1 MHARCYPPPSVGEL
15 TQFQPVP
22 GVIDLAWG
30 HPDPTLLPVQQLR
43 AAAERAMDRYGP
55 EILAYGNPA
64 GPPPLIEFICD
75 RLKQTDGRAPT
86 PAEVVITSGA
96 SQGLDL
102 AAAFLLDPG
111 DTVLIDVPTYHLAMR
126 ILRDHPVQ
134 VVGVPSDAGGI
145 IPDELAR
152 VVTEL
157 RQRQERPR
165 LLYTIPT
172 FHNPTGRVMPD
183 GRRAELLAIA
193 AQEELLI
200 VEDDT
205 YRELSYDGPSPASL
219 WASDTSASVIRLG
232 SFAKSVAPGLR
243 VGYITADAGVAA
255 RMVAGGLLDSGG
267 GATHFAA
274 TVLAEY
280 AAAGDYASQVDRF
293 RAAYR
298 TQRDRLME
306 SLAEHMPDTVSWS
319 VPAGGYFV
327 WVQLPS
333 GMSAEKLLPVA
344 SANGME
350 FLPAHVFFLDQN
362 EAPDALRL
370 AFSMHPPDVLADAGA
385 RLASAIARTT
395 KPA

>member
-1 MHARCYPPPSVGEL
+1 VGEL

-55 EILAYGNPA
+55 EMLAYGNPA
-64 GPPPLIEFICD
+64 GPPPLITFICD
-75 RLKQTDGRAPT
+75 RLRQTDGRAPT

-126 ILRDHPVQ
+126 ILRDHPVHL
-134 VVGVPSDAGGI
+134 VGVASDAGGI

-152 VVTEL
+152 VVTDL
-157 RQRQERPR
+157 RQRQRRPR
-165 LLYTIPT
+165 FLYTIPT

-183 GRRAELLAIA
+183 ERRAELLAIA
-193 AQEELLI
+193 AREELLI

-219 WASDTSASVIRLG
+219 WATDTSSSVIRLG

-243 VGYITADAGVAA
+243 VGYITADAGVVA

-267 GATHFAA
+267 GTTHFAA
-274 TVLAEY
+274 TVLSEY
-280 AAAGDYASQVDRF
+280 AASGDYASQVDRF

-298 TQRDRLME
+298 TQRDRLLQ
-306 SLAEHMPDTVSWS
+306 SLAERLPDTVSWS

-350 FLPAHVFFLDQN
+350 FLPAHVFYLDQN

-370 AFSMHPPDVLADAGA
+370 AFSMHPPDVLAEAGA
-385 RLASAIARTT
+385 RLASAITRT
-395 KPA
+395 PFAGADAAG

>member
-1 MHARCYPPPSVGEL
+1 VGEL

-30 HPDPTLLPVQQLR
+30 HPDPTLLPVQELR

-55 EILAYGNPA
+55 QILAYGNPA
-64 GPPPLIEFICD
+64 GPPPLVEFICE
-75 RLKQTDGRAPT
+75 RLDQTDGRAPS

-111 DTVLIDVPTYHLAMR
+111 DTVLVDVPTYHLAMR

-134 VVGVPSDAGGI
+134 VVEVPSDAGGI
-145 IPDELAR
+145 LVDDLSR
-152 VVTEL
+152 VVTQL
-157 RQRQERPR
+157 RQRQQRPR
-165 LLYTIPT
+165 LLYSIPT

-183 GRRAELLAIA
+183 ERRAELLAFA

-200 VEDDT
+200 AEDDT

-219 WASDTSASVIRLG
+219 WASDTSSSVIRLG

-243 VGYITADAGVAA
+243 VGYITADAGVVA

-267 GATHFAA
+267 GTTHFAA

-280 AAAGDYASQVDRF
+280 AAAGDYATQVDRF

-298 TQRDRLME
+298 TQRDRLLQ
-306 SLAEHMPDTVSWS
+306 SLAEHMPETVSWS

-327 WVQLPS
+327 WVQLPT
-333 GMSAEKLLPVA
+333 GMSGEKLLPVA
-344 SANGME
+344 SASGME
-350 FLPAHVFFLDQN
+350 FLPAHVFFLDPN

-370 AFSMHPPDVLADAGA
+370 AFSMHPPDVLAEAGA
-385 RLASAIARTT
+385 RLASAITRTT
-395 KPA
+395 QNA

>member
-1 MHARCYPPPSVGEL
+1 
-15 TQFQPVP
+15 
-22 GVIDLAWG
+22 
-30 HPDPTLLPVQQLR
+30 
-43 AAAERAMDRYGP
+43 MDRYGP
-55 EILAYGNPA
+55 EMLAYGNPA

-75 RLKQTDGRAPT
+75 RLRQTDGRAPS
-86 PAEVVITSGA
+86 PSQVVITSGA

-102 AAAFLLDPG
+102 AAAFSLDPG
-111 DTVLIDVPTYHLAMR
+111 DTVLMDVPTYHLAMR

-134 VVGVPSDAGGI
+134 VVGVQSDAGGI
-145 IPDELAR
+145 LPDELAR
-152 VVTEL
+152 VVTQL
-157 RQRQERPR
+157 RQRQQRPR

-183 GRRAELLAIA
+183 ERRAELLAFA

-219 WASDTSASVIRLG
+219 WASDASSSVIRLG

-243 VGYITADAGVAA
+243 VGYVTADAGVVG

-267 GATHFAA
+267 GTTHYAA

-280 AAAGDYASQVDRF
+280 AAAGDYANQVDRF

-298 TQRDRLME
+298 GQRDRLLQ
-306 SLAEHMPDTVSWS
+306 SLVEHMPETVSWS

-327 WVQLPS
+327 WVQLPTSMS
-333 GMSAEKLLPVA
+333 GEKLLPVA
-344 SANGME
+344 SASGME
-350 FLPAHVFFLDQN
+350 FLPAQVFFPDPS

-370 AFSMHPPDVLADAGA
+370 AFSMYPPDVLAEAGA
-385 RLASAIARTT
+385 RLASAITRTT
-395 KPA
+395 QNA

>member
-1 MHARCYPPPSVGEL
+1 
-15 TQFQPVP
+15 
-22 GVIDLAWG
+22 
-30 HPDPTLLPVQQLR
+30 
-43 AAAERAMDRYGP
+43 
-55 EILAYGNPA
+55 
-64 GPPPLIEFICD
+64 
-75 RLKQTDGRAPT
+75 
-86 PAEVVITSGA
+86 
-96 SQGLDL
+96 
-102 AAAFLLDPG
+102 
-111 DTVLIDVPTYHLAMR
+111 MR
-126 ILRDHPVQ
+126 ILRDHPVH

-152 VVTEL
+152 VVTRL
-157 RQRQERPR
+157 RQRRQRPR

-183 GRRAELLAIA
+183 ERRAELLSLA
-193 AQEELLI
+193 AREELLV

-219 WASDTSASVIRLG
+219 WASDTFASVIRLG

-243 VGYITADAGVAA
+243 VGYITADAGVVA

-267 GATHFAA
+267 GTTHFAA

-280 AAAGDYASQVDRF
+280 AAAGDYANQVDRF

-298 TQRDRLME
+298 TQRDRLMA
-306 SLAEHMPDTVSWS
+306 SLAEHMPETVSWS

-350 FLPAHVFFLDQN
+350 FLPANLFFLDQN

-370 AFSMHPPDVLADAGA
+370 AFSMHPPDVLAEAGA
-385 RLASAIARTT
+385 RLASAITRTPFADAT
-395 KPA
+395 AAG

>member
-1 MHARCYPPPSVGEL
+1 VGEL

-30 HPDPTLLPVQQLR
+30 HPDPTLLPVRQLR

-55 EILAYGNPA
+55 EMLAYGNPA
-64 GPPPLIEFICD
+64 GPPPLITFICD
-75 RLKQTDGRAPT
+75 RLRQTDGRAPT

-102 AAAFLLDPG
+102 ATAFLVDPG

-126 ILRDHPVQ
+126 ILRDHPVH

-152 VVTEL
+152 VVTDL
-157 RQRQERPR
+157 RQQQQRPR

-183 GRRAELLAIA
+183 ERRAELLSLA
-193 AQEELLI
+193 AREELLI

-219 WASDTSASVIRLG
+219 WASDTFASVIRLG

-243 VGYITADAGVAA
+243 VGYITADAGVVA

-267 GATHFAA
+267 GTTHFAA

-280 AAAGDYASQVDRF
+280 AAAGDYANQVDRF

-298 TQRDRLME
+298 TQRDRLMA
-306 SLAEHMPDTVSWS
+306 SLAEHMPETVSWS

-350 FLPAHVFFLDQN
+350 FLPANVFFLDQN

-370 AFSMHPPDVLADAGA
+370 AFSMHPPDMLAEAGA
-385 RLASAIARTT
+385 RLASAINGTPQ
-395 KPA
+395 PA

>member
-1 MHARCYPPPSVGEL
+1 
-15 TQFQPVP
+15 
-22 GVIDLAWG
+22 
-30 HPDPTLLPVQQLR
+30 
-43 AAAERAMDRYGP
+43 
-55 EILAYGNPA
+55 
-64 GPPPLIEFICD
+64 
-75 RLKQTDGRAPT
+75 
-86 PAEVVITSGA
+86 
-96 SQGLDL
+96 
-102 AAAFLLDPG
+102 
-111 DTVLIDVPTYHLAMR
+111 
-126 ILRDHPVQ
+126 
-134 VVGVPSDAGGI
+134 
-145 IPDELAR
+145 
-152 VVTEL
+152 
-157 RQRQERPR
+157 
-165 LLYTIPT
+165 
-172 FHNPTGRVMPD
+172 MPD
-183 GRRAELLAIA
+183 GRRAELLALA
-193 AQEELLI
+193 AREELLI

-219 WASDTSASVIRLG
+219 WASDTSSSVIRLG

-243 VGYITADAGVAA
+243 VGYITADAGVVA

-280 AAAGDYASQVDRF
+280 AAAGDYANQVDRF
-293 RAAYR
+293 RVAYR

-306 SLAEHMPDTVSWS
+306 SLVEHMPETASWS

-370 AFSMHPPDVLADAGA
+370 AFSMHPPDVLAEAGA
-385 RLASAIARTT
+385 RLGSAITRT
-395 KPA
+395 PFADANAAG

>member
-1 MHARCYPPPSVGEL
+1 VGEL

-55 EILAYGNPA
+55 EMLAYGNPA

-86 PAEVVITSGA
+86 PTEVVITSGA

-183 GRRAELLAIA
+183 ERRAELLSLA
-193 AQEELLI
+193 AREELLI

-267 GATHFAA
+267 GTTHFAA

-280 AAAGDYASQVDRF
+280 AAAGDYAQQVDRF
-293 RAAYR
+293 RSAYR
-298 TQRDRLME
+298 TQRDRLLQ
-306 SLAEHMPDTVSWS
+306 SLAEHMPETASWS

-327 WVQLPS
+327 WVQLPG

-350 FLPAHVFFLDQN
+350 FLPANVFFLDQN

-385 RLASAIARTT
+385 RLASAIART
-395 KPA
+395 PFADANAAG

>member
-1 MHARCYPPPSVGEL
+1 MPPTPRGL

-30 HPDPTLLPVQQLR
+30 HPDPSLLPVRELR

-55 EILAYGNPA
+55 EMLAYGNPA
-64 GPPPLIEFICD
+64 GPPPLVEFICE
-75 RLKQTDGRAPT
+75 RLKETDGRAPS
-86 PAEVVITSGA
+86 PAEVLITSGA

-102 AAAFLLDPG
+102 AAAYLLKPG

-134 VVGVPSDAGGI
+134 PLAVPSDAGGI
-145 IPDELAR
+145 QLDELAR
-152 VVTEL
+152 VVRQL
-157 RQRQERPR
+157 RQRQQRPR

-183 GRRAELLAIA
+183 ERRAELLAFA
-193 AQEELLI
+193 GDQELLI

-219 WASDTSASVIRLG
+219 WAADTSSSVIRLG

-243 VGYITADAGVAA
+243 VGYITADAGVVA

-267 GATHFAA
+267 GATHYAA

-280 AAAGDYASQVDRF
+280 AASGDYAKQVDRF
-293 RAAYR
+293 RDAYR
-298 TQRDRLME
+298 TQRDRLLQ
-306 SLAEHMPDTVSWS
+306 SLAEHMPETVSWS
-319 VPAGGYFV
+319 APGGGYFV
-327 WVQLPS
+327 WVQLPH
-333 GMSAEKLLPVA
+333 GMSGEKLLPAA
-344 SANGME
+344 SASGME
-350 FLPAHVFFLDQN
+350 FLPAHVFFLEPHD
-362 EAPDALRL
+362 APDALRL
-370 AFSMHPPDVLADAGA
+370 AFSMHPPDLLAEAGA
-385 RLASAIARTT
+385 RLGSAIRKAG
-395 KPA
+395 

>member
-1 MHARCYPPPSVGEL
+1 
-15 TQFQPVP
+15 
-22 GVIDLAWG
+22 
-30 HPDPTLLPVQQLR
+30 
-43 AAAERAMDRYGP
+43 
-55 EILAYGNPA
+55 
-64 GPPPLIEFICD
+64 
-75 RLKQTDGRAPT
+75 
-86 PAEVVITSGA
+86 
-96 SQGLDL
+96 
-102 AAAFLLDPG
+102 
-111 DTVLIDVPTYHLAMR
+111 MR

-134 VVGVPSDAGGI
+134 VVEVPSDAGGI
-145 IPDELAR
+145 LVDDLSR
-152 VVTEL
+152 VVTQL
-157 RQRQERPR
+157 RQRQQRPR

-183 GRRAELLAIA
+183 ERRAELLAFA

-200 VEDDT
+200 AEDDT

-219 WASDTSASVIRLG
+219 WASDTSSSVIRLG

-243 VGYITADAGVAA
+243 VGYITADAGVVA

-267 GATHFAA
+267 GTTHFAA

-280 AAAGDYASQVDRF
+280 AAAGDYATQVDRF

-298 TQRDRLME
+298 TQRDRLLQ
-306 SLAEHMPDTVSWS
+306 SLAEHMPETVSWS

-327 WVQLPS
+327 WVQLPN

-344 SANGME
+344 SANGVE
-350 FLPAHVFFLDQN
+350 FLPAQVFFLDPN

-385 RLASAIARTT
+385 RLASAITRTT
-395 KPA
+395 QNA

>member
-1 MHARCYPPPSVGEL
+1 VGEL

-30 HPDPTLLPVQQLR
+30 HPDPTLLPVRQLR

-55 EILAYGNPA
+55 EMLAYGNPA
-64 GPPPLIEFICD
+64 GPPPLITFICD
-75 RLKQTDGRAPT
+75 RLRQTDGRAPT

-102 AAAFLLDPG
+102 ATAFLVDPG

-126 ILRDHPVQ
+126 ILRDHPVH

-152 VVTEL
+152 VVTRL
-157 RQRQERPR
+157 RQRRQRPR

-183 GRRAELLAIA
+183 ERRAELLSLA
-193 AQEELLI
+193 AREELLI

-219 WASDTSASVIRLG
+219 WASDTFASVIRLG

-243 VGYITADAGVAA
+243 VGYITADAGVVA

-267 GATHFAA
+267 GTTHFAA

-280 AAAGDYASQVDRF
+280 AAAGDYANQVDRF

-298 TQRDRLME
+298 TQRDRLMA
-306 SLAEHMPDTVSWS
+306 SLAEHMPETVSWS

-350 FLPAHVFFLDQN
+350 FLPANVFFLDQN

-370 AFSMHPPDVLADAGA
+370 AFSMHPPDMLAEAGA
-385 RLASAIARTT
+385 RLASAINGTPQ
-395 KPA
+395 PA

>member
-1 MHARCYPPPSVGEL
+1 VGEL

-30 HPDPTLLPVQQLR
+30 HPDPSLLPVQELR

-55 EILAYGNPA
+55 QMLAYGNPA

-75 RLKQTDGRAPT
+75 RLRQTDGRAPS
-86 PAEVVITSGA
+86 PSQVVITSGA

-102 AAAFLLDPG
+102 AAAFLLNPG

-134 VVGVPSDAGGI
+134 VVGIPSDASGI
-145 IPDELAR
+145 LPDELAR
-152 VVTEL
+152 VVTQL
-157 RQRQERPR
+157 RQRQQRPR

-183 GRRAELLAIA
+183 ERRAELLAVA
-193 AQEELLI
+193 ALEELQI

-205 YRELSYDGPSPASL
+205 YRELSYDGPAPASL
-219 WASDTSASVIRLG
+219 WASDTTSSVIRLG

-243 VGYITADAGVAA
+243 VGYVTADAGVVA

-267 GATHFAA
+267 GTTHFAA

-280 AAAGDYASQVDRF
+280 AAAGDYVSQVERF

-298 TQRDRLME
+298 GQRDRLLQ
-306 SLAEHMPDTVSWS
+306 SLVEHMPETVSWS

-327 WVQLPS
+327 WVQLPN
-333 GMSAEKLLPVA
+333 GMSAEKLLPVTR
-344 SANGME
+344 ANGVE
-350 FLPAHVFFLDQN
+350 FLPAHVFFLDQD

-370 AFSMHPPDVLADAGA
+370 AFSMHPPDVLAEAGA
-385 RLASAIARTT
+385 RLASAITGTT
-395 KPA
+395 RQA

>member
-1 MHARCYPPPSVGEL
+1 VGEL

-43 AAAERAMDRYGP
+43 AAAERAMDRYGT
-55 EILAYGNPA
+55 EMLAYGNPA

-75 RLKQTDGRAPT
+75 RLSLTDGRAPT

-126 ILRDHPVQ
+126 ILRDHPVH

-152 VVTEL
+152 AVTQL
-157 RQRQERPR
+157 RQRQQRPR

-183 GRRAELLAIA
+183 ERRAELLSVA
-193 AQEELLI
+193 AREELRI

-205 YRELSYDGPSPASL
+205 
-219 WASDTSASVIRLG
+219 LG

-243 VGYITADAGVAA
+243 VGYITADAGIVA

-267 GATHFAA
+267 GTTHFAA
-274 TVLAEY
+274 TVLSEY
-280 AAAGDYASQVDRF
+280 AASGDYASQVDRF

-298 TQRDRLME
+298 TQRDRLLH
-306 SLAEHMPDTVSWS
+306 SLAEHMPETVSWS

-327 WVQLPS
+327 WVQLPK
-333 GMSAEKLLPVA
+333 GMNAEKLLPVA

-350 FLPAHVFFLDQN
+350 FLPANVFFLDQN

-370 AFSMHPPDVLADAGA
+370 AFSMHPPDTLAEAGA
-385 RLASAIARTT
+385 RLASAITRT
-395 KPA
+395 PFADANAAG